1 MHILPSRR
9 FDRIHRA
16 LIILTAGRLERM
28 RRVLMPLTVEMI
40 ARINRVL
47 ISLALERLERVYRAH
62 RVLTAWISKK
72 CMIGRIG
79 YLFLKLI
86 QVVGEVCVLSDY

>member
-1 MHILPSRR
+1 M
-9 FDRIHRA
+9 RA
-16 LIILTAGRLERM
+16 DGAG
-28 RRVLMPLTVEMI
+28 
-40 ARINRVL
+40 
-47 ISLALERLERVYRAH
+47 SLKFSERLERVCRAH